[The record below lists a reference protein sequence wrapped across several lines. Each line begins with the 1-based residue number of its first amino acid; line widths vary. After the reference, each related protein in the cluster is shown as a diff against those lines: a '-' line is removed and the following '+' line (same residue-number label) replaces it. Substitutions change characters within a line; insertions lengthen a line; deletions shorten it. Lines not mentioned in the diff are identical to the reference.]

1 MAQDQGELWENTLLT
16 DSLLWRLSVLSDGSE
31 PSPIPQEYSQSH
43 IFLIFHPSVWL
54 TLPCCCACWSLWT
67 HALNICCL
75 SQSGQGW
82 RHCFSCAHC
91 PGHSLAVC
99 SVFASKFTCRE
110 GQLHETRSLCY
121 LPEKLTWQLKPCK
134 SYLINSS
141 GHTPQQCIGA
151 EKRIQ
156 RYVWVRTGQ
165 LVPQFT

>member
-1 MAQDQGELWENTLLT
+1 MC
-16 DSLLWRLSVLSDGSE
+16 SE
-31 PSPIPQEYSQSH
+31 PSPVPQAYSQSE

-54 TLPCCCACWSLWT
+54 TLPCCYACWPLWT

-99 SVFASKFTCRE
+99 SVFASKFTCRQ
-110 GQLHETRSLCY
+110 GQLHETTRSLCF
-121 LPEKLTWQLKPCK
+121 LPEKLTLQLKPCK

-151 EKRIQ
+151 ENSE
-156 RYVWVRTGQ
+156 VCLGQ
-165 LVPQFT
+165 DRAACSSVHLKVICVQTCKWQPVAQ